1 MHLAVLSSGQV
12 IPNPQPLDK
21 AQRDLRRLS
30 RQVSRRVGPDR
41 RAGQQP
47 SRRWL
52 ATQAKIA
59 RLHAR
64 AANLRENALHQLT
77 TGLAAAYGTVVV
89 EDFHVAGML
98 RNRRLARKVA
108 DAGFGRIRRQLGY
121 KTAWHGGRL
130 CWPTGSTRSRRPA
143 RAAAR

>member
-1 MHLAVLSSGQV
+1 MGCNRWHASFSVEADRTDKMPVRGGDTVGVDVGIMHLAVLSSGQV

-77 TGLAAAYGTVVV
+77 
-89 EDFHVAGML
+89 
-98 RNRRLARKVA
+98 N
-108 DAGFGRIRRQLGY
+108 
-121 KTAWHGGRL
+121 GGRP
-130 CWPTGSTRSRRPA
+130 WPPRASTR
-143 RAAAR
+143 RA